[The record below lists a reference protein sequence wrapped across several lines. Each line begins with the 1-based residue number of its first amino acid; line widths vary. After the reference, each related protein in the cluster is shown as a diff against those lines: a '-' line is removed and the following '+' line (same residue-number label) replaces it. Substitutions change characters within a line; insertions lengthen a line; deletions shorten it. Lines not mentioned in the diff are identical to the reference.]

1 MTGVE
6 DSEPWRPDDA
16 LVHTVRTRCLPI
28 STLSGPDR
36 SWVVASL
43 TVQGWTVR
51 DIAERLQCS
60 LRLIQMVK
68 AEPMTRVSVYA
79 LELSAELT
87 ALGSLRQLE
96 TLAHLQRL
104 AALEADVE
112 RLRRQRDALINPI
125 RKAARNDQDQGR

>member
-79 LELSAELT
+79 LELAAELT
-87 ALGSLRQLE
+87 VLGSLRQLE
-96 TLAHLQRL
+96 SLAAVQRVS
-104 AALEADVE
+104 ALEADVE

-125 RKAARNDQDQGR
+125 RKRNTHGHDQAR